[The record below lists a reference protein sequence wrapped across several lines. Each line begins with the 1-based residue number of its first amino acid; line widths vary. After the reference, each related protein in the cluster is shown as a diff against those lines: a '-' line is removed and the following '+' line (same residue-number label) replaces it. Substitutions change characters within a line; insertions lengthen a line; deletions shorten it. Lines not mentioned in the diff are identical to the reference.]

1 MPKLSVIMIV
11 KNEEGCLADC
21 LTSVCAVA
29 DEIVVVD
36 TGSTD
41 DTIAIAKSFD
51 ATVVE
56 MKWVDDFAVARNRS
70 IAAATGDWLLHLDA
84 DEVLDDD
91 GMLRIRQLVDND
103 GEGAD
108 AVELVLANYCD
119 DARAWR
125 WVPVAKGDD
134 RARGFSGYLPVG
146 LLRLFRDGRG
156 YEYREPVHENITESV
171 VEAGGVIHSLDVMIH
186 HYGYE
191 LDPTKN
197 QTKADLYL
205 RIAREKVADNPEDLK
220 ALADFA
226 EQANACGLVK
236 EAEEACRKAQALDLL
251 HLETATT
258 LANILMNRGD
268 LKEAEEVLLQLEGA
282 GISPPHVVI
291 ALGAIALH
299 DGRVDEAQ
307 RRLEAVTIQAPKQ
320 LMARLMLA
328 RVYDR
333 QGAGEH
339 ALRELELAQDMA
351 PGIAEFQNRV
361 KAHGLRREAE
371 AFAQN
376 GNLNPALECL
386 VAAMQLDAED
396 PVIHNDLGVVLFQL
410 GEKEKARES
419 VSRALQLAPGWADA
433 RNNLDALSQ

>member
-186 HYGYE
+186 HLNVKDYKIH
-191 LDPTKN
+191 LTN
-197 QTKADLYL
+197 QFSGRRSA
-205 RIAREKVADNPEDLK
+205 A
-220 ALADFA
+220 ADF
-226 EQANACGLVK
+226 
-236 EAEEACRKAQALDLL
+236 
-251 HLETATT
+251 
-258 LANILMNRGD
+258 NRY
-268 LKEAEEVLLQLEGA
+268 
-282 GISPPHVVI
+282 
-291 ALGAIALH
+291 
-299 DGRVDEAQ
+299 
-307 RRLEAVTIQAPKQ
+307 TI
-320 LMARLMLA
+320 
-328 RVYDR
+328 
-333 QGAGEH
+333 
-339 ALRELELAQDMA
+339 
-351 PGIAEFQNRV
+351 
-361 KAHGLRREAE
+361 
-371 AFAQN
+371 
-376 GNLNPALECL
+376 
-386 VAAMQLDAED
+386 
-396 PVIHNDLGVVLFQL
+396 
-410 GEKEKARES
+410 
-419 VSRALQLAPGWADA
+419 VSSCIEIYS
-433 RNNLDALSQ
+433 NFFEN